1 MGIHH
6 ASAYDNHWP
15 YAGSDDVVT
24 EYDSHIDDD
33 VFLFG
38 TVNSVTGDTV
48 RFTIES
54 DGKTRELRV
63 QESGL
68 AVTKGG
74 VVQVVGTLRP
84 NGLVA
89 ADNVAV
95 VNPAGA
101 SKLFKYAVSLVGAVL
116 VLVMF
121 FRHWTVN
128 LSERRLE
135 AKNG

>member
-1 MGIHH
+1 MIT
-6 ASAYDNHWP
+6 HWP
-15 YAGSDDVVT
+15 YANSDDVVT

-38 TVNSVTGDTV
+38 TVKSVTGDTV

-63 QESGL
+63 QESGV

-89 ADNVAV
+89 AEIVAV

-101 SKLFKYAVSLVGAVL
+101 SKLYKYAVSLVGAAL

-128 LSERRLE
+128 LRKRRLE
-135 AKNG
+135 VKNG